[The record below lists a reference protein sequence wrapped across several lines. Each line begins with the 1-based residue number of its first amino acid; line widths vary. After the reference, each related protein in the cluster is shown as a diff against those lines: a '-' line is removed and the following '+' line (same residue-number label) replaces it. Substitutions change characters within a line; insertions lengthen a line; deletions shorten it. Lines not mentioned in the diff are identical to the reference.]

1 MQQEDLLLIFV
12 KNPEAGKVKTRLS
25 KTVGRDKAL
34 AVYQK
39 LLAYTRNVASP
50 VEADKQVWYS
60 RYIDVNDQWD
70 PKQYSKVI
78 QQGKDLGERMKYAFA
93 EAFRNGYKKVV
104 IIGSDC
110 AELSSG
116 IIEQAFD
123 SLGKQDVVIGPSV
136 DGGYYLLGMKRL
148 HPNLFED
155 IEWSTPVVLS
165 KTLERVKQERLGLH
179 LLPELND
186 VDDEADWNKVKEQF

>member
-123 SLGKQDVVIGPSV
+123 SLGKQDVVVGPSV